1 MSLSLLFFILTF
13 VFVWTLLKTLFNKRM
28 AIAGRAHMIQADMTS
43 GNIALREDEVLE
55 GSLRQRLLGPVWK
68 QFQAKL
74 ESWSPDG
81 WKAEEQ
87 KRLSRSGMS
96 SKLTVQEWLGWR
108 VVSIA
113 VCLLLF
119 GFLAL
124 GQSGVTKL
132 LLISVGLGM
141 GWYYPTLVL
150 KQKATQRQK
159 EITRS
164 LPDVLDL
171 LTVSVEAGLGF
182 DAAISKVV
190 EKTDGALSDEFARM
204 LQEIRMGKGRRD
216 ALRDLGKRTGNP
228 DLLGFVSA
236 IVQADQLGV
245 SIGNVLRIQSDDL
258 RNKRKARAEEQAM
271 KAPIKILF
279 PLILFIFPA
288 IFVIIL
294 GPAIIDIKNTFIK

>member
-28 AIAGRAHMIQADMTS
+28 AIAGRAHMIQTDMTS
-43 GNIALREDEVLE
+43 GNIALREDEILE
-55 GSLRQRLLGPVWK
+55 GSLRKRLFGPVWK

-96 SKLTVQEWLGWR
+96 SKFTVQEWLGWR

-113 VCLLLF
+113 LCLLLF

-124 GQSGVTKL
+124 SQSGVTKL
-132 LLISVGLGM
+132 LLISIGLGM

-288 IFVIIL
+288 IFIIIL
-294 GPAIIDIKNTFIK
+294 GPAIINIKNTFIK